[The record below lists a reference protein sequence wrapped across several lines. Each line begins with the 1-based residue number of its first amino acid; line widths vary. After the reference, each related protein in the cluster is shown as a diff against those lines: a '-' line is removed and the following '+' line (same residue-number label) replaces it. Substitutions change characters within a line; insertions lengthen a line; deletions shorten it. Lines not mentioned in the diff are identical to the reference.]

1 MNTQKSEKKKINWF
15 KTIRPIALILVLIL
29 LLSYSTFAWMK
40 RDWTPTIR
48 ESGVRI
54 VAGSSLVFLFKGEE
68 IKDASIND
76 LLGTKDF
83 AFKSVSNSSGLSN
96 DFFALNYSPKGT
108 FFDTFN
114 HLSPEKELSA
124 DDQSYASLG
133 KKYGYVDLDF
143 MVKAPEGEGAK
154 QIRLSNESKIAAHN
168 NDEKGANA
176 VKAMRVSITVPNTD
190 TTDTKDVKT
199 IIFTT
204 RKDASENPVH
214 KGITNAVDNGGNHL
228 ADGVNRYDNNQLV
241 TKIGEHDLVVAPSS
255 PTVLRYLPEAGTVAA
270 DDAIYS
276 LFVLQPG
283 EQASMTVR
291 IWLEGEDADCTDDM
305 VLGGELDVLLK
316 FAAAAVT
323 PQQGS

>member
-15 KTIRPIALILVLIL
+15 KTVRPIALILVLIL

-68 IKDASIND
+68 VKDASINE
-76 LLGTKDF
+76 LLETESF
-83 AFKSVSNSSGLSN
+83 AFKSVSNCSGLSE

-108 FFDTFN
+108 YFDKFN
-114 HLSPEKELSA
+114 HLSPEKELSEE
-124 DDQSYASLG
+124 DQSYTLLG
-133 KKYGYVDLDF
+133 KKYGYVDLEF
-143 MVKAPEGEGAK
+143 MVRAPEGEGAK
-154 QIRLSNESKIAAHN
+154 QIRLSNESKIDAYN
-168 NDEKGANA
+168 NSEKGANA

-190 TTDTKDVKT
+190 TTDTTDVKT

-204 RKDASENPVH
+204 RKDESENLVH
-214 KGITNAVDNGGNHL
+214 KGITNVVNGGKYL
-228 ADGVNRYDNNQLV
+228 ADGIQRYDSSKQLV

-270 DDAIYS
+270 DDAVYS

-283 EQASMTVR
+283 EQASMSVR
-291 IWLEGEDADCTDDM
+291 IWLEGEDEDCTDDL
-305 VLGGELDVLLK
+305 VLGGELDILLK
-316 FAAAAVT
+316 FAAAAVNS
-323 PQQGS
+323 Q